1 MDLVKLR
8 TIASAAAVAGMVASA
23 ALSVQAAGGTGNVTA
38 SIIAPIAITKSTDL
52 AFASVVASGDADTVV
67 VGPAGARSCGGT
79 LNCTGT
85 VSAGVFAVTGG
96 AGETYAITL
105 PASATVTSGGD
116 TMTVDTFTS
125 TPSGT
130 GTLTGGAETL
140 RIGATLQVGAGQAL
154 GGYTGTYVVTVE
166 YN

>member
-1 MDLVKLR
+1 MDLVKFR
-8 TIASAAAVAGMVASA
+8 TIAGAAAFAGMVAGA
-23 ALSVQAAGGTGNVTA
+23 ALSVQAAGGTGFATV

-52 AFASVVASGDADTVV
+52 AFASIVASGDADTVV
-67 VGPAGARSCGGT
+67 VSPAGARSCGGT

-85 VSAGVFAVTGG
+85 ATAGAFAVTGG
-96 AGETYAITL
+96 AGATYAITL
-105 PASATVTSGGD
+105 PASATVTFAAN

-140 RIGATLQVGAGQAL
+140 RIGARLQVGAGQAL
-154 GGYTGTYVVTVE
+154 GGYTGTYAVTVE